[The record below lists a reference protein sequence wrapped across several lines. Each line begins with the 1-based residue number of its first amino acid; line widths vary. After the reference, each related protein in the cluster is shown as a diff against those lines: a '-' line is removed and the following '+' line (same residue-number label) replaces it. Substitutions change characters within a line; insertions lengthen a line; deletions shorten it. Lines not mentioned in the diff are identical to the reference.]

1 MRTLQ
6 NTYNKDFFIVNVN
19 VVERVFGSVVSPAPS
34 RSHRERGLGRARGA
48 EDGLYGLAVLLREG
62 EHRGAG

>member
-1 MRTLQ
+1 M
-6 NTYNKDFFIVNVN
+6 NEKI
-19 VVERVFGSVVSPAPS
+19 VERVFGSVVSPAPA
-34 RSHRERGLGRARGA
+34 RSHRERGLGRPRGA